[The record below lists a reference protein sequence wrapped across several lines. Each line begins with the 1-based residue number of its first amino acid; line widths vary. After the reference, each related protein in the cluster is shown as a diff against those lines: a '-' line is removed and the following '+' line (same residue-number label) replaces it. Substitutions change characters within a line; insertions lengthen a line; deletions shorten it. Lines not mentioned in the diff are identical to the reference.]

1 MVKTQHNYNNKFALF
16 IIINYLT
23 IISHINISQ
32 KRSSFVRSQCTDKGW
47 AGGDGAPRARAAP
60 PPAQPSRVTLPVFV
74 VISPLK
80 LLQRTSDYCTSIN
93 MTSPAITKSPDNQKG
108 EKKSPSHS
116 AGAPAEAAATE
127 PAAASAPAPPA
138 ETFSWLRIFK
148 LADLMMKQGC

>member
-1 MVKTQHNYNNKFALF
+1 MTAYNKVIEAERLGSCQVLQLAEGSTNKHL
-16 IIINYLT
+16 
-23 IISHINISQ
+23 
-32 KRSSFVRSQCTDKGW
+32 CTDKGW

-60 PPAQPSRVTLPVFV
+60 PPALPSRVTLPVFV